1 MKLIGRIG
9 FAGAVLLLA
18 AWSLLPVIWTA
29 ITSISKVKDLTALP
43 PNIFPDAPNF
53 GSYGKL
59 FGFDQNSWD
68 VWATMRETSLNSLI
82 GSVGGMIVVIFL
94 ALLSGYAFARVRFPG
109 RNWVFFICIATM
121 ALPGYAVMIPL
132 YQLMMD
138 MHLLNTY
145 PGIILVFC
153 SAFAPIAVWLMRGF
167 IAGLPYEIE
176 ESATIDGAGRWRIL
190 FAIVFPLTAPGLV
203 AVAIITFLGCWSMFV
218 TVMVFSPSLKT
229 LNVFISE
236 FVLKT
241 SIDYPMM
248 CAVGVISMIPP
259 ILIVTFLNRY
269 LISGLMMGSVKS

>member
-1 MKLIGRIG
+1 LKLIRRIG
-9 FAGAVLLLA
+9 FAAAVLLLG
-18 AWSLLPVIWTA
+18 AWSLLPVLWTA
-29 ITSISKVKDLTALP
+29 ITSVSKVKDLTAVP
-43 PNIFPDAPNF
+43 PDIFPNSPSF
-53 GSYGKL
+53 GGYGKL
-59 FGFDQNSWD
+59 FGFDKNNWD
-68 VWATMRETSLNSLI
+68 VWTSMKQTTINSLI
-82 GSVGGMIVVIFL
+82 GSVGGMIVVIFI
-94 ALLSGYAFARVRFPG
+94 ALLSGYAFARLRFPG

-132 YQLMMD
+132 YRLMVD

-145 PGIILVFC
+145 QGIILVFA
-153 SAFAPIAVWLMRGF
+153 SAFAPVAVWLMRGF
-167 IAGLPYEIE
+167 ISGLPYEIE

-190 FAIVFPLTAPGLV
+190 FAIIFPLTAPGLV

-248 CAVGVISMIPP
+248 CAVGVVSMIPP

-269 LISGLMMGSVKS
+269 LISGLMMGSVKA

>member
-1 MKLIGRIG
+1 MKRIARIG
-9 FAGAVLLLA
+9 FAAALLLLA

-29 ITSISKVKDLTALP
+29 ITSVSRVQDLTAMP
-43 PNIFPDAPNF
+43 PNIFPDSPDF
-53 GSYGKL
+53 SSYGRL
-59 FGFDQNSWD
+59 FGFDPKSWD
-68 VWATMRETSLNSLI
+68 VWTTMKQSTINSLI
-82 GSVGGMIVVIFL
+82 GSVGGTVVVVFL
-94 ALLSGYAFARVRFPG
+94 ALLSGYAFARVKFPG
-109 RNWVFFICIATM
+109 RNLVFFVCIATM

-132 YQLMMD
+132 YRLMMELN
-138 MHLLNTY
+138 LLNTY
-145 PGIILVFC
+145 HGIILIFS
-153 SAFAPIAVWLMRGF
+153 SAYAPIAVWLMRGF
-167 IAGLPYEIE
+167 VAGLPREIE

-190 FAIVFPLTAPGLV
+190 LSIVFPLTAPGLV

-259 ILIVTFLNRY
+259 ILIVAFLNRY
-269 LISGLMMGSVKS
+269 LISGLMLGSIKG